1 MLVRIKNAIT
11 NSNINSPDGC
21 DDELQQAKMA
31 SVTVNSSGTIT
42 KEQLDNLEK
51 RKYNL

>member
-11 NSNINSPDGC
+11 NSNINSPG
-21 DDELQQAKMA
+21 DELQQEKMA
-31 SVTVNSSGTIT
+31 SVTVDSSGTIT